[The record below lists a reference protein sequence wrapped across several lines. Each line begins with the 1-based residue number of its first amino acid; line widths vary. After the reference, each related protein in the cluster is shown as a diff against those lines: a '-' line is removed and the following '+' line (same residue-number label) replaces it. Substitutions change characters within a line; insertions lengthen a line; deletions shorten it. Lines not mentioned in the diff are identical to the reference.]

1 MLNVEATP
9 VAGDEREPTMLDLV
23 PLAGDDDTNG
33 LSVWHQ
39 AVAYD
44 QQLASNY
51 GLVSDGGPS
60 QNPF

>member
-1 MLNVEATP
+1 MLNVEATL
-9 VAGDEREPTMLDLV
+9 VAGDEREPAMLDL
-23 PLAGDDDTNG
+23 
-33 LSVWHQ
+33 
-39 AVAYD
+39 AYD